1 MSSYRSIM
9 ETALLVFAGMILRD
23 LQVWAIAK
31 FFCWL
36 KRRQT
41 QRQGQAER
49 LQRQKE
55 ADDRA
60 ARIASRNTAETNALV
75 RRVRTSP
82 FVIEPINENQ
92 VVLAFREITCAL
104 RSEDRRRFLASLH
117 SGNEEVN

>member
-1 MSSYRSIM
+1 M

-31 FFCWL
+31 FFCWR

-41 QRQGQAER
+41 QDQAQAER

-60 ARIASRNTAETNALV
+60 ARIASQNTARTNALV
-75 RRVRTSP
+75 RRVRAYP
-82 FVIEPINENQ
+82 FVIEPANEHQ

-117 SGNEEVN
+117 GGNEEVN